1 MKDFNEAAE
10 EKWRKRRKKGYNW
23 PKLIVMVVLLAA
35 ILYVMSVLQRSGN
48 VVTEPMAEVQT
59 EARETQIDEPETGDE
74 QSQEHIHE
82 DSQESPL
89 Q

>member
-23 PKLIVMVVLLAA
+23 PKLIVMVVLLVA
-35 ILYVMSVLQRSGN
+35 ILYVMSILQRSGN

-59 EARETQIDEPETGDE
+59 EAREAQIDEPETGDE
-74 QSQEHIHE
+74 QSREQIHE

>member
-1 MKDFNEAAE
+1 VKDFNEAAE

-59 EARETQIDEPETGDE
+59 EAREAQIDEPETRDE
-74 QSQEHIHE
+74 QSQEQIHE

>member
-23 PKLIVMVVLLAA
+23 PKLIVMIVLLVA
-35 ILYVMSVLQRSGN
+35 IFYVMSVLQRSGN

-59 EARETQIDEPETGDE
+59 ESHETQIDEPETEDE
-74 QSQEHIHE
+74 Q
-82 DSQESPL
+82 SQESPL